1 MIFEAIAGN
10 RSVNLNP
17 NLEIVYCSFIT
28 YTCAVVPETE
38 ASRGRRRTGALTFA
52 KKKTPIKS

>member
-28 YTCAVVPETE
+28 YTCAVVPEAE
-38 ASRGRRRTGALTFA
+38 ASRGRWRTGAFTFA
-52 KKKTPIKS
+52 EKKLV

>member
-17 NLEIVYCSFIT
+17 NLEIVYCSAFIT

-38 ASRGRRRTGALTFA
+38 ASRGRRRTGAFTFA
-52 KKKTPIKS
+52 EKKLV

>member
-38 ASRGRRRTGALTFA
+38 ASRGRRRTGAFTFA
-52 KKKTPIKS
+52 EKKLV